1 MIPRIKK
8 ARGIRQTRGS
18 EVKEEHFYNKSV
30 GDVNKLTDKR
40 SELEVIVENVRTDD
54 NQQRTTG
61 LRVGMRI
68 KATNEGIR

>member
-18 EVKEEHFYNKSV
+18 DKWRRRIYNKSV
-30 GDVNKLTDKR
+30 GDLFKLTDKR
-40 SELEVIVENVRTDD
+40 PELEVIVENVRTDD

-61 LRVGMRI
+61 LRVGIRI

>member
-1 MIPRIKK
+1 M
-8 ARGIRQTRGS
+8 
-18 EVKEEHFYNKSV
+18 
-30 GDVNKLTDKR
+30 NKLTDKR

-61 LRVGMRI
+61 LRVGIRI